1 VEAKEKLLWSIALP
15 GFGQILNGKLTK
27 GILLIFLEILINVQA
42 NFNEVIILS
51 FQGEIVS
58 AIEQTNYQWLMFYPC
73 LYFFAIWDA
82 FKDAGGGKERYSFL
96 PFVFGAYFV
105 TVGLIY
111 SSNLRIF
118 GWLLGPVWLPMLFLI
133 PGVGIGLLGKLIARL
148 G

>member
-1 VEAKEKLLWSIALP
+1 MEAKEKLLWSIALP
-15 GFGQILNGKLTK
+15 GFGQILNDKLIK
-27 GILLIFLEILINVQA
+27 GILILFLEILINVQA

-51 FQGEIVS
+51 FHGDIVS
-58 AIEQTNYQWLMFYPC
+58 AIEQTNYPWLMFYPC
-73 LYFFAIWDA
+73 LYFFAMWDA
-82 FKDAGGGKERYSFL
+82 FKDAGGGKEPYSFL

-111 SSNLRIF
+111 SSDLKLF
-118 GWLLGPVWLPMLFLI
+118 GVLFGPVWLPMLFLI

>member
-1 VEAKEKLLWSIALP
+1 MEAKEKLLWSIALP
-15 GFGQILNGKLTK
+15 GFGQILNGKLIK
-27 GILLIFLEILINVQA
+27 GILILFLEILINVQA

-51 FQGEIVS
+51 FHGDIVS

-105 TVGLIY
+105 TIGLIY
-111 SSNLRIF
+111 SSNLKLF
-118 GWLLGPVWLPMLFLI
+118 GVLFGPVWLPMIFLI

-148 G
+148 R

>member
-1 VEAKEKLLWSIALP
+1 MEAKEKLLWSIALP
-15 GFGQILNGKLTK
+15 GFGQILNGKLIK
-27 GILLIFLEILINVQA
+27 GILIIFLEILINLQA

-51 FQGEIVS
+51 FHGEIVS
-58 AIEQTNYQWLMFYPC
+58 AIEQTNYKWLMFYPC
-73 LYFFAIWDA
+73 LYFFAMWDA

-111 SSNLRIF
+111 SSSLKLF
-118 GWLLGPVWLPMLFLI
+118 GLLFGPVWLPMLFLI
-133 PGVGIGLLGKLIARL
+133 PGVGIGLLGKLIAKL